1 MLFLRYIAERLVYAV
16 PVLLG
21 VTLFVFVAIQFVPGD
36 PIRIMMHGR
45 ISDAEVAAI
54 YARLGM
60 DRPLPIQY
68 LDFVRKAAGGDLG
81 LSIIQNTAVAK
92 LVGEKL
98 APTFWLLG
106 MSTVLSVLIGRASC
120 RERV

>member
-1 MLFLRYIAERLVYAV
+1 MLFLRYIAERVIYAI

-21 VTLFVFVAIQFVPGD
+21 VTIFVFVALQFVPGD
-36 PIRIMMHGR
+36 PVRIMMHSR

-68 LDFVRKAAGGDLG
+68 VDFVRKAVTGDLG
-81 LSIIQNTAVAK
+81 LSIIQNTAVST
-92 LVGEKL
+92 LVSEKL
-98 APTFWLLG
+98 APTF
-106 MSTVLSVLIGRASC
+106 
-120 RERV
+120 